1 MAKIDLIATTLLG
14 VESIVAKE
22 IRKLGYKDVTV
33 EDGRVIFVGDEMAVC
48 RANLWLRSAERV
60 LVKLGEFKAETFDEL
75 FEGTKALPWAD
86 WLPVNA
92 AFPVNGYSLRSKL
105 FSIPDCQAIVKKAIV
120 ESMKKRY
127 RKEWFEEDGPQY
139 KIHFGIIKDM
149 ATLMIDTSGS
159 SLHKRGYRE
168 ISNEAPLRETLAAA
182 MIEISRWRPDM
193 PFLDPFCGSGTIPI
207 EAALIGTNTAP
218 GINREFI
225 SEKWERIPERLW
237 KSAREEAVSLIS
249 TDAKLNIMGSD
260 IDGQAV
266 KLSRSNARKAGT
278 EKYISFKRID
288 MRDIFLRDKN
298 GYIICNPPYGERMGE
313 EDEVENLYKD
323 MGMVFKGFDGWSY
336 FILSAHDEFE
346 KLFGQKAD
354 KKRKLYNGMIKCYL
368 YQYYNNKERTQPGD
382 I

>member
-33 EDGRVIFVGDEMAVC
+33 EDGRVTFTGDEMAIC

-75 FEGTKALPWAD
+75 FEGTKAMPWAD

-139 KIHFGIIKDM
+139 KIHFGIIKDR
-149 ATLMIDTSGS
+149 ATLMIDTSGP

-182 MIEISRWRPDM
+182 MIEISKWKPEI
-193 PFLDPFCGSGTIPI
+193 PLSDPFCGSGTIPI

-225 SEKWERIPERLW
+225 SEKWERLPERLW
-237 KSAREEAVSLIS
+237 KGAREEALSLMRPDS
-249 TDAKLNIMGSD
+249 KLNIMGSD
-260 IDGQAV
+260 IDGQSV
-266 KLSRSNARKAGT
+266 KLSRSNARKAGM

-288 MRDIFLRDKN
+288 IRDIFLRDKN

-313 EDEVENLYKD
+313 KDEVENLYRD
-323 MGMVFKGFDGWSY
+323 MGMVFKDFDGWSY
-336 FILSAHDEFE
+336 FILSAHEEFE
-346 KLFGQKAD
+346 KLFGQRAD

-368 YQYYNNKERTQPGD
+368 YQYYNNEERTQPGK

>member
-33 EDGRVIFVGDEMAVC
+33 EDGRVTFTGDEMAIC

-75 FEGTKALPWAD
+75 FEGTKAMPWAD

-105 FSIPDCQAIVKKAIV
+105 FSIPDCQVIVKKAIV

-139 KIHFGIIKDM
+139 KIHFGIIKDR
-149 ATLMIDTSGS
+149 ATLMIDTSGP

-182 MIEISRWRPDM
+182 MIEISKWKPEI
-193 PFLDPFCGSGTIPI
+193 PLSDPFCGSGTIPI

-225 SEKWERIPERLW
+225 SEKWERLPERLW
-237 KSAREEAVSLIS
+237 KGAREEALSLMRLDS
-249 TDAKLNIMGSD
+249 KLNIMGSD
-260 IDGQAV
+260 IDGQSV
-266 KLSRSNARKAGT
+266 KLSRSNARKAGM

-288 MRDIFLRDKN
+288 IRDIFLRDKN

-313 EDEVENLYKD
+313 KDEVENLYRD
-323 MGMVFKGFDGWSY
+323 MGMVFKDFDGWSY
-336 FILSAHDEFE
+336 FILSAHEEFE
-346 KLFGQKAD
+346 KLFGQRAD

-368 YQYYNNKERTQPGD
+368 YQYYNNEERTQPGK